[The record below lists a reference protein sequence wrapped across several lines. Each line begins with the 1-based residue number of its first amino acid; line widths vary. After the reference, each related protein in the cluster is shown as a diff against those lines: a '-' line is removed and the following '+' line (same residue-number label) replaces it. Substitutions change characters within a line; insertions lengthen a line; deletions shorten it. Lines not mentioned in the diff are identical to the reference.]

1 MKKFFSVI
9 CFISSLYSCAVAQNP
24 AAKYANAIT
33 EESTRKHLT
42 ILASVDFEGR
52 GTGQK
57 GGRLA
62 TEYIANEYKKLGL
75 TAPVGGKY
83 FQPVS
88 LLKNSYQVKNF
99 TIAGRPFVNGQD
111 LLALGN
117 NELKSIDDKEIIFIG
132 YGIDDPKYSD
142 IKGLD
147 LKDKIVL
154 LLNDKEPV
162 DENGKSIITGTTKLS
177 EWSTVRNKKIK
188 EIMKHHPKLVLAYT
202 EELDKWLENAGG
214 RATEGRFNLAQD
226 QAAPETN
233 PMPIVVNITDHVA
246 NYILN
251 QGKTSL
257 ANITSKI
264 NRSQKPQSF
273 TINTVFNSQLGL
285 MAEQFTDPN
294 VMGYLEGTDLKNELI
309 VIGGH
314 YDHDGK
320 DADGTIF
327 PGADDNA
334 SGTTAVLELA
344 KAFSQA
350 KAEGNG
356 PRRSILFITYA
367 AEEKGLLG
375 SKYYTENPIF
385 PLNNTVTCINIDMIG
400 RIDNKHLN
408 GNHQYIHSIGA
419 DKLSSELSTIN
430 KEANEKSS
438 QLELDFMY
446 DDPKDPMRLYY
457 RSDHYNFASKGIP
470 SIFYFSGLHPDYHT
484 PDDTVDKI
492 DFPIMVKREKFIF
505 QTAWDVA
512 NRDTKP
518 AVDSKKD

>member
-1 MKKFFSVI
+1 MKKIVSLI
-9 CFISSLYSCAVAQNP
+9 CFVSSIYSCAIAQNP
-24 AAKYANAIT
+24 AEKYARTIT
-33 EESTRKHLT
+33 EESTKKHLSV
-42 ILASVDFEGR
+42 LASVDLEGR

-62 TEYIANEYKKLGL
+62 TEYIANEFMKLGL
-75 TAPVGGKY
+75 TPPVEGKY

-88 LLKNSYQVKNF
+88 LLKNSYQVKSF
-99 TIAGRPFVNGQD
+99 KIAGRPFLHGQD

-117 NELKSIDDKEIIFIG
+117 NELKTIDDNEIIFVG

-147 LKDKIVL
+147 LKDKVVFLI
-154 LLNDKEPV
+154 NDKEPV
-162 DENGKSIITGTTKLS
+162 DEKGNSIITGTTKLS
-177 EWSTVRNKKIK
+177 EWSTVRNKKVK
-188 EIMKHHPKLVLAYT
+188 EILKHKPKLVLAYT
-202 EELDKWLENAGG
+202 EDLGKWLESAGD
-214 RATEGRFNLAQD
+214 RATDGRFNLAQD
-226 QAAPETN
+226 QVAPETN

-251 QGKTSL
+251 LGKSSL
-257 ANITSKI
+257 ANVITKI
-264 NRSQKPQSF
+264 NRTQKPQSF
-273 TINTVFNSQLGL
+273 AIKSTFNAQMG
-285 MAEQFTDPN
+285 MVTEQFSDPN
-294 VMGYLEGTDLKNELI
+294 VLGYLAGSDLKDEII

-320 DADGTIF
+320 SSNGTIF

-356 PRRSILFITYA
+356 PRRSIVFITYA

-375 SKYYTENPIF
+375 SKYYTENPVF
-385 PLNNTVTCINIDMIG
+385 PLENTVTCINIDMIG
-400 RIDNKHLN
+400 RIDDKHLN
-408 GNHQYIHSIGA
+408 GNHNYIHSIGA
-419 DKLSSELSTIN
+419 DKLSSELSAIN

-446 DDPKDPMRLYY
+446 DDPKDPMKLYY

-470 SIFYFSGLHPDYHT
+470 SIFYFSGLHPHYHT
-484 PDDTVDKI
+484 PEDTIDKI
-492 DFPIMVKREKFIF
+492 DFPVMVKREKFIF

>member
-1 MKKFFSVI
+1 MKKIFSLI
-9 CFISSLYSCAVAQNP
+9 CLISSIYSCAVAQNP
-24 AAKYANAIT
+24 AAKYADLIT
-33 EESTRKHLT
+33 EESSRKHLT
-42 ILASVDFEGR
+42 ILASADLEGR

-62 TEYIANEYKKLGL
+62 TEYIANEFKKLGL
-75 TAPVGGKY
+75 TPPVAGKY

-88 LLKNSYQVKNF
+88 LLKNSYQVKSF
-99 TIAGRPFVNGQD
+99 KIGGRPFVNGQD

-142 IKGLD
+142 IQGID
-147 LKDKIVL
+147 LQDKIVML
-154 LLNDKEPV
+154 INNKEPV
-162 DENGKSIITGTTKLS
+162 DAKGNSVITGTTKLS
-177 EWSTVRNKKIK
+177 EWSTVRNKKIR
-188 EIMKHHPKLVLAYT
+188 EVLKHKPKLILAYT
-202 EELDKWLENAGG
+202 EDLGTWLESAGD

-226 QAAPETN
+226 QTAPETN

-264 NRSQKPQSF
+264 NQSQKPQSF
-273 TINTVFNSQLGL
+273 AINTSFNAQLG
-285 MAEQFTDPN
+285 MVAEQFTDPN
-294 VMGYLEGTDLKNELI
+294 VLGLLEGSDLKDEII

-320 DADGTIF
+320 SSNGTIF

-350 KAEGNG
+350 KAEGKG

-375 SKYYTENPIF
+375 SKYYTENPVF
-385 PLNNTVTCINIDMIG
+385 PLENTVTCINIDMIG
-400 RIDNKHLN
+400 RIDDKHLN
-408 GNHQYIHSIGA
+408 GNHNYIHSIGA
-419 DKLSSELSTIN
+419 DKLSSELARIN
-430 KEANEKSS
+430 KEANDKSS
-438 QLELDFMY
+438 KLELDFMY
-446 DDPKDPMRLYY
+446 DNPKDPMRLYY

-470 SIFYFSGLHPDYHT
+470 SIFYFSGLHPHYHT
-484 PDDTVDKI
+484 PEDTVDKI

-512 NRDTKP
+512 NSATKP

>member
-1 MKKFFSVI
+1 MKKVFSLI
-9 CFISSLYSCAVAQNP
+9 CLISSIYSCAIAQNP
-24 AAKYANAIT
+24 AAKYANSIT
-33 EESTRKHLT
+33 EESTRKHLSV
-42 ILASVDFEGR
+42 LASVDLEGR

-62 TEYIANEYKKLGL
+62 TEYIANEFKKMGL
-75 TAPVGGKY
+75 TAPVEGQY

-88 LLKNSYQVKNF
+88 LLKNTYQVKEF
-99 TIAGRPFVNGQD
+99 KIAGRPFVNGQD

-117 NELKSIDDKEIIFIG
+117 NELKAINDKEIIFIG

-147 LKDKIVL
+147 LQDKIVL
-154 LLNDKEPV
+154 LINDKEPV
-162 DENGKSIITGTTKLS
+162 DGKGKSVITGTTKLS
-177 EWSTVRNKKIK
+177 EWSTVRNKKVK
-188 EIMKHHPKLVLAYT
+188 EILKHKPKLVLAYT
-202 EELDKWLENAGG
+202 EELGKWLKNAGD
-214 RATEGRFNLAQD
+214 RATDGRFNLAQD
-226 QAAPETN
+226 QKAPETE

-257 ANITSKI
+257 ANITTKI
-264 NRSQKPQSF
+264 NQSQKPQSF
-273 TINTVFNSQLGL
+273 VIKTNFDAQLG
-285 MAEQFTDPN
+285 MVTEQFSDPN
-294 VMGYLEGTDLKNELI
+294 VLGFLEGSDRKNEII

-314 YDHDGK
+314 YDHDGINSN
-320 DADGTIF
+320 GTIF

-350 KAEGNG
+350 KADGNG
-356 PRRSILFITYA
+356 PRRSILFIAYA

-385 PLNNTVTCINIDMIG
+385 PLDQTVTCINIDMIG
-400 RIDNKHLN
+400 RIDDKHLN
-408 GNHQYIHSIGA
+408 GNHHYIHSIGA
-419 DKLSSELSTIN
+419 DKLSSELSAIN
-430 KEANEKSS
+430 KAANEKSS

-446 DDPKDPMRLYY
+446 DDPKDPMKLYY
-457 RSDHYNFASKGIP
+457 RSDHYNFAHKGIP
-470 SIFYFSGLHPDYHT
+470 SIFYFSGLHPHYHT
-484 PDDTVDKI
+484 PEDTIDKI

-518 AVDSKKD
+518 AVDSKKE